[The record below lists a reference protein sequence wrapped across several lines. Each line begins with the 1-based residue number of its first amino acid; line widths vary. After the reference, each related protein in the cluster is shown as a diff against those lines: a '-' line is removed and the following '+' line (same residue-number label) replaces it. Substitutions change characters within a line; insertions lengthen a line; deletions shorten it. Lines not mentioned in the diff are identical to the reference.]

1 MRGTVKSCH
10 LVNTAM
16 ATAAAAGSE
25 LAVALLDE
33 LVGL

>member
-1 MRGTVKSCH
+1 MRGKLAGYH
-10 LVNTAM
+10 LVDKAL

-25 LAVALLDE
+25 LAVAGLDE